1 MVKRFGRGASVIRSL
16 RSVRGK
22 MLVFILAPA
31 VAALLGIVVWQNLL
45 SRNRAYED
53 ARVVMEAVA
62 KETAGEADAILEVAM
77 DAARTVAQ
85 AFEAFEAVPSEHR
98 REVLRGMLRKVLEGN
113 ENFLGTWVCFE
124 PNALDGLDE
133 QYRGAAG
140 HDATGRFIP
149 YFFRDQGAISEEP
162 LRDYETPGAGDYYLL
177 ARNSGNEVLLEP
189 YEYEI
194 AGKKVLMTTCS
205 VPIRKNGVVVGVAG
219 VDIAL
224 DTLSEK
230 FSGKRVFDSGFLRL
244 VSARGL
250 VVTHPQKDRIGKPW
264 GEEKDNAAATI
275 LERMKKGEIY
285 TGTEYSEALKK
296 YTLKAFVPFFVGNV
310 KEPWIASVVVPQEEV
325 FAQAN
330 RDFLRAILV
339 AIVGAVAVGLLI
351 FVVSGT
357 IGGPLQALARVAEQV
372 SRGDL
377 RVEVQEIRSRDEV
390 EVLTRTL
397 STMVENL
404 RDTVSRITNTA
415 STLAASSEEL
425 SSSIGEISRATQEIA
440 HTVAQVAEGSSA
452 QSQDLEKIR
461 QEAES
466 IARRVGAI
474 EEATGHNLEVLREMV
489 HSTEENLQALK
500 TIEQAMQTT
509 VAEGRTSYQ
518 EAEKGQELLRVLSG
532 NIHAIAEVATE
543 VSRAIETLDQRSQE
557 IGKIVE
563 VITGIA
569 EQTNLLAL
577 NAAIEAARAGEA
589 GRGFAV
595 VAEEVR
601 KLAENS
607 AQAAQQIATLI
618 TQIRQDTR
626 NAVESMERASRRVEE
641 GVTQGEQVTQ
651 SFMRILRAVETSI
664 ASLGNLASTFERSR
678 AIQETLQSRSHEV
691 ESLSEDNAREV
702 REVAQAVST
711 ITERI
716 NAVAAISEENAASS
730 QEVSA
735 STEEQSASL
744 EELTSAVEA
753 LARLAEELRNL
764 VDRFQI

>member
-31 VAALLGIVVWQNLL
+31 VAALLGIVVWQNLQ
-45 SRNRAYED
+45 SRDQAYGN
-53 ARVVMEAVA
+53 ARVVMEAA
-62 KETAGEADAILEVAM
+62 ARAFASEADAILEVAM
-77 DAARTVAQ
+77 DAARTIAQ
-85 AFEAFEAVPSEHR
+85 AFLAFESVPSEHR
-98 REVLRGMLRKVLEGN
+98 REVLRGMLRKVLE
-113 ENFLGTWVCFE
+113 ENKDFLGTWVCFE

-189 YEYEI
+189 YEI

-440 HTVAQVAEGSSA
+440 HTVAQVAEGSGA

>member
-1 MVKRFGRGASVIRSL
+1 MIRSL

-62 KETAGEADAILEVAM
+62 KETASEADAIVEVAM

-440 HTVAQVAEGSSA
+440 HTVAQVAEGSGA

-474 EEATGHNLEVLREMV
+474 EKATEHNLEALREMV

>member
-1 MVKRFGRGASVIRSL
+1 
-16 RSVRGK
+16 
-22 MLVFILAPA
+22 
-31 VAALLGIVVWQNLL
+31 
-45 SRNRAYED
+45 
-53 ARVVMEAVA
+53 
-62 KETAGEADAILEVAM
+62 
-77 DAARTVAQ
+77 
-85 AFEAFEAVPSEHR
+85 
-98 REVLRGMLRKVLEGN
+98 
-113 ENFLGTWVCFE
+113 
-124 PNALDGLDE
+124 
-133 QYRGAAG
+133 
-140 HDATGRFIP
+140 
-149 YFFRDQGAISEEP
+149 
-162 LRDYETPGAGDYYLL
+162 
-177 ARNSGNEVLLEP
+177 
-189 YEYEI
+189 
-194 AGKKVLMTTCS
+194 
-205 VPIRKNGVVVGVAG
+205 
-219 VDIAL
+219 
-224 DTLSEK
+224 
-230 FSGKRVFDSGFLRL
+230 
-244 VSARGL
+244 
-250 VVTHPQKDRIGKPW
+250 
-264 GEEKDNAAATI
+264 
-275 LERMKKGEIY
+275 
-285 TGTEYSEALKK
+285 
-296 YTLKAFVPFFVGNV
+296 
-310 KEPWIASVVVPQEEV
+310 
-325 FAQAN
+325 
-330 RDFLRAILV
+330 
-339 AIVGAVAVGLLI
+339 
-351 FVVSGT
+351 
-357 IGGPLQALARVAEQV
+357 
-372 SRGDL
+372 
-377 RVEVQEIRSRDEV
+377 
-390 EVLTRTL
+390 
-397 STMVENL
+397 
-404 RDTVSRITNTA
+404 
-415 STLAASSEEL
+415 
-425 SSSIGEISRATQEIA
+425 
-440 HTVAQVAEGSSA
+440 
-452 QSQDLEKIR
+452 
-461 QEAES
+461 
-466 IARRVGAI
+466 
-474 EEATGHNLEVLREMV
+474 
-489 HSTEENLQALK
+489 LK